1 MTIRVFGINHETAD
15 ISVREKVVVN
25 QRQLPDV
32 LRLLLAEEAVSE
44 VIVLSTCNR
53 TEIYFDA
60 ESAEVGCQFF
70 QSYFSIT
77 DRDIEKY
84 FYAYEGLEAIEHI
97 MQVACGLN
105 SMVLGEPEILG
116 QMKTAVNVA
125 NEYQAIGTY
134 FHKLFQKVFT
144 IAKQVRS
151 VTEIGVCPVSVASIA
166 VKLAKRIFE
175 DFHQTTVLLIGAGD
189 TMKLVSKYL
198 HKQGAAKI
206 IVASRDIEKANA
218 VADVCGGVGIRI
230 GEIIKYLS
238 EADIVMSATSSEL
251 PILGKGTVETAL
263 KKRKQKPIFMV
274 DMAVPRDIEPQV
286 QALENVYLYT
296 IDDLKAIAE
305 ENVKVR
311 EHSAD
316 KAAQQI
322 QFAAKAFLT
331 WQDAQDSMTTIR
343 SFREYVVDVQK
354 IELEK
359 AHKLLEQGADKKN
372 VLERFAYN
380 FTNKILHRPSVQIR
394 QAGFEGRTDFLDM
407 VQELFEL
414 DERDEKD

>member
-1 MTIRVFGINHETAD
+1 
-15 ISVREKVVVN
+15 
-25 QRQLPDV
+25 
-32 LRLLLAEEAVSE
+32 
-44 VIVLSTCNR
+44 
-53 TEIYFDA
+53 
-60 ESAEVGCQFF
+60 
-70 QSYFSIT
+70 
-77 DRDIEKY
+77 
-84 FYAYEGLEAIEHI
+84 
-97 MQVACGLN
+97 
-105 SMVLGEPEILG
+105 
-116 QMKTAVNVA
+116 
-125 NEYQAIGTY
+125 
-134 FHKLFQKVFT
+134 
-144 IAKQVRS
+144 
-151 VTEIGVCPVSVASIA
+151 
-166 VKLAKRIFE
+166 
-175 DFHQTTVLLIGAGD
+175 
-189 TMKLVSKYL
+189 
-198 HKQGAAKI
+198 
-206 IVASRDIEKANA
+206 
-218 VADVCGGVGIRI
+218 
-230 GEIIKYLS
+230 
-238 EADIVMSATSSEL
+238 MSATSSEL